1 MKHSIRILALVALL
15 ALPTLAQANSP
26 RDYLPLDPGSFFFAL
41 YYDHYFGNDLYSK
54 GDKVSSAAQYYANV
68 SVFRGVYYTN
78 LGPFTIDPQII
89 FPFGEANLTGHDSA
103 GIGDATFAST
113 IWFVNNKENRFIF
126 AYTPFL
132 TAPTGRY
139 DRDSVVNLGSNRWST
154 KHELCIAKGLGD
166 SAWLEISAYMQFYF
180 DNTNALGSNNNR
192 VTATKDPNVGAE
204 AHLSYDFTKQFF
216 GSFDYYYLYGG
227 ENRIDGVRQKDWADT
242 HTLGVTFAY
251 MLNPHT
257 QIMVNGKTD
266 AGVFNG
272 IMTHSFGA
280 RLGFIF

>member
-1 MKHSIRILALVALL
+1 MQRTIFLWVIVIFLLFPSLAI
-15 ALPTLAQANSP
+15 ANSP
-26 RDYLPLDPGSFFFAL
+26 RDYLPLDPGSFFVAF
-41 YYDHYFGNDLYSK
+41 YYDHYLGNDYYRKGVKVNSSTNYS
-54 GDKVSSAAQYYANV
+54 ANIGI
-68 SVFRGVYYTN
+68 FRAVYYTS

-89 FPFGEANLTGHDSA
+89 LPFGEANLIGKDS
-103 GIGDATFAST
+103 GGFGDATFAAT
-113 IWFVNNKENRFIF
+113 IWFVNNKENKFIF

-139 DRDSVVNLGSNRWST
+139 DRESSVNIGSNRWAT

-166 SAWLEISAYMQFYF
+166 KAWLEVAVNMQFYF
-180 DNTNALGSNNNR
+180 DNTNALGSKNNQ
-192 VTATKDPNVGAE
+192 VTSSKDPTIGGE
-204 AHLSYDFTKQFF
+204 THLSYNFTKDFF
-216 GSFDYYYLYGG
+216 ASADYYYINGG
-227 ENRIDGVRQKDWADT
+227 ETRLDNVRQKDWVDT

-251 MLNPHT
+251 MINPHT

-272 IMTHSFGA
+272 IMTSSFGA